1 MFVWHHRRCT
11 VSAYLKQQKGYGR
24 AEALLLPKHKDRFNM
39 IDFEEYFRF
48 IGAAAIREREKLFYP
63 AGKK

>member
-1 MFVWHHRRCT
+1 
-11 VSAYLKQQKGYGR
+11 
-24 AEALLLPKHKDRFNM
+24 M

-63 AGKK
+63 ADKK